1 MLIGVAEPDTRR
13 WDTDQRG
20 HGVADARARLAAIQ
34 QLAELAGSP
43 DWVTEDPEAHL
54 LSKLRSRTEGTDLT
68 ITAVRV
74 EPDGA
79 LGIDLHG
86 ARKLNRRDLRQTVW
100 SILGGVAELS
110 SHVRETQVGESVRFD
125 VVTGIAPGDGRFATH
140 GHTLRLNVEQAES

>member
-1 MLIGVAEPDTRR
+1 MAEPHTKR

-20 HGVADARARLAAIQ
+20 RGVGDARARLPAIQ
-34 QLAELAGSP
+34 QLADLAGSP

-54 LSKLRSRTEGTDLT
+54 LSKLRSRTEVTDLR

-74 EPDGA
+74 ESDGT
-79 LGIDLHG
+79 LDIEMHLVN
-86 ARKLNRRDLRQTVW
+86 KLTRRELRQVVW

-110 SHVRETQVGESVRFD
+110 THVRETQVGESVRFD

-140 GHTLRLNVEQAES
+140 GHTLRLNVQQAES